1 MIAGMSVADAAAGLP
16 GVPQAF
22 TANLCVSPEALEC
35 ADLMHMKTPTT
46 TPLIL
51 TICLAG
57 ITYGIAGTPT
67 EPAVPVIKTFE
78 LETATLADVQE
89 AMRLGELTSV
99 ELTLLYMNRIAA
111 YDKTTGP
118 IGLNTVPVLNPNAI
132 AEAAKAD
139 KLRREGVELGPLQ
152 GIPFTAKGNYNF
164 KGLATTDGITV
175 WADLMAPYTSHVI
188 EALQEKGAVFLG
200 HNNLDTFQSS
210 TSSTNSQTFGLA
222 RNAYN
227 REFVTGGS
235 SGGSGSSVGAN
246 LTFFALGGET
256 GGSVRSPS
264 ERAGIV
270 GYKTSQS
277 LISVRGLAP
286 HSWDRDV
293 VGPMTR
299 YAVDNAHVM
308 EAASKADPANI
319 WSSVTVVD
327 GRPRPTG
334 FASQATASTLAGK
347 KFGVLLNSVGT
358 NDTGIPGAIKAVFA
372 EAKATLEAAGAT
384 VVEITAPPELDI
396 TFTGRRRTLPD
407 TVLTPPT
414 RKLYSPVTVD
424 TTGNMVAGSRA
435 YPFKTFLESMVTL
448 PTDTADQIHDKV
460 VARISPVTQLPQI
473 YRTAI
478 TDKTTFGPEHPDV
491 TEHFQAVKYMIQD
504 YELFLQ
510 ENGVDALIFPTV
522 TNKTSSGLTLPPL
535 TRSLVNSF
543 ALPAVTVPMGSVD
556 MGSGSIEPTTLQ
568 FVGRFLQDDKL
579 LALAAAYERASHK
592 RMVSPQ
598 VPPLDGENFEITMDD
613 YVAANDPY
621 APPLL
626 VVSRQGVTK
635 KVAGVKRLEVRGQI
649 RAKSDVSSIR
659 AWINGQS
666 VPVAIQGKKWKG
678 SVAFEEIAPYLI
690 PGSKTAELSILA
702 EDSQGNTNATVISIR
717 VPKAL
722 TI

>member
-1 MIAGMSVADAAAGLP
+1 
-16 GVPQAF
+16 
-22 TANLCVSPEALEC
+22 
-35 ADLMHMKTPTT
+35 MKTPTT
-46 TPLIL
+46 TPFIL
-51 TICLAG
+51 TICFAG
-57 ITYGIAGTPT
+57 ISQGIAGTPI
-67 EPAVPVIKTFE
+67 EPAAPVIKTFE
-78 LETATLADVQE
+78 LETATLADIQE
-89 AMRLGELTSV
+89 AMRVGELTSV
-99 ELTLLYMNRIAA
+99 ELALLYMNRIAA

-118 IGLNTVPVLNPNAI
+118 IGLNTIPVLNPDVI
-132 AEAAKAD
+132 AEAARAD
-139 KLRREGVELGPLQ
+139 KLRRQGVELGPLQ
-152 GIPFTAKGNYNF
+152 GVPFTAKGNYNF

-175 WADLMAPYTSHVI
+175 WSDFTAPYTCHVI

-286 HSWDRDV
+286 LAWDRDV

-308 EAASKADPANI
+308 EAASKADPDNI
-319 WSSVTVVD
+319 WSSVTVD
-327 GRPRPTG
+327 EGRPRPSG
-334 FASQATASTLAGK
+334 FASQATSSTLAGK
-347 KFGVLLNSVGT
+347 KFGILTNSVST
-358 NDTGIPGAIKAVFA
+358 TDTGISGAIKTVFA

-384 VVEITAPPELDI
+384 VVEVTAPPELDI
-396 TFTGRRRTLPD
+396 TFTGRRRSLPE

-414 RKLYSPVTVD
+414 RKLYSPVTTD

-435 YPFKTFLESMVTL
+435 YAFKTFLESMVTL
-448 PTDTADQIHDKV
+448 PGDTADQIHEKV
-460 VARISPVTQLPQI
+460 VARISPVTQLPQQ

-478 TDKTTFGPEHPDV
+478 ADKTTFGPLHPDAI
-491 TEHFQAVKYMIQD
+491 EHFQALKYMVLD
-504 YELFLQ
+504 YELFLAD
-510 ENGVDALIFPTV
+510 NGVDALIFPTV
-522 TNKTSSGLTLPPL
+522 TSKTSSGVSLPPL

-543 ALPAVTVPMGSVD
+543 ALPAVTVPMGTVEITPPI
-556 MGSGSIEPTTLQ
+556 GPPTIEPTTIQ

-579 LALAAAYERASHK
+579 LALAAAYERASQK

-598 VPPLDGENFEITMDD
+598 VPPLDGENFEITMDS
-613 YVAANDPY
+613 YVRANTPY

-626 VVSRQGVTK
+626 VVSKQAVPK
-635 KVAGVKRLEVRGQI
+635 KVAGVKRLEVGGQI
-649 RAKSDVSSIR
+649 RNKTEVSSIR

-666 VPVAIQGKKWKG
+666 VPVAIKGKQWRG
-678 SVAFEEIAPYLI
+678 SISIEEILPYLI

-702 EDSQGNTNATVISIR
+702 EDSEGNTNATVVPVR
-717 VPKAL
+717 VPKKL
-722 TI
+722 

>member
-1 MIAGMSVADAAAGLP
+1 
-16 GVPQAF
+16 
-22 TANLCVSPEALEC
+22 
-35 ADLMHMKTPTT
+35 MKTPTS
-46 TPLIL
+46 TPFIL

-57 ITYGIAGTPT
+57 ISNGIAGTPA
-67 EPAVPVIKTFE
+67 EPAVPVVKNFE
-78 LETATLADVQE
+78 LETATLADIQE
-89 AMRLGELTSV
+89 AMRVGELTSV
-99 ELTLLYMNRIAA
+99 ELALLYMNRIAA

-118 IGLNTVPVLNPNAI
+118 IGLNTIPVLNPDVI
-132 AEAAKAD
+132 AEAARAD
-139 KLRREGVELGPLQ
+139 KLRRQGVELGPLQ
-152 GIPFTAKGNYNF
+152 GVPFTAKGNYNF
-164 KGLATTDGITV
+164 KGLATTDGITL
-175 WADLMAPYTSHVI
+175 WSDFTAPYTCHVI

-286 HSWDRDV
+286 LAWDRDV

-308 EAASKADPANI
+308 EAASKVDPANI
-319 WSSVTVVD
+319 WSSVTVD
-327 GRPRPTG
+327 EARPRPTG
-334 FASQATASTLAGK
+334 FASQATSSTLAGK
-347 KFGVLLNSVGT
+347 KFGILTNSVST
-358 NDTGIPGAIKAVFA
+358 TDTGISGAIKTVFA

-384 VVEITAPPELDI
+384 VIEVTAPPELDI
-396 TFTGRRRTLPD
+396 TFTGRRRSLPE
-407 TVLTPPT
+407 TVLTQPT
-414 RKLYSPVTVD
+414 RKLYSPVTTD

-435 YPFKTFLESMVTL
+435 YAFKTFLESMVTL
-448 PTDTADQIHDKV
+448 PGDTEDQIHEKV
-460 VARISPVTQLPQI
+460 VARISPVTQLPQQ

-478 TDKTTFGPEHPDV
+478 AEKTTFGPLHPDAI
-491 TEHFQAVKYMIQD
+491 EHFQALKYMVLD
-504 YELFLQ
+504 YELFLAD
-510 ENGVDALIFPTV
+510 NGVDALIFPTV
-522 TNKTSSGLTLPPL
+522 TSKTSSGVSLPPL

-543 ALPAVTVPMGSVD
+543 ALPAVTVPMGTVEITPPT
-556 MGSGSIEPTTLQ
+556 GPATIEPTTIQ

-579 LALAAAYERASHK
+579 LALAAAYERASQK

-598 VPPLDGENFEITMDD
+598 VPPLDGENFEITMDS
-613 YVAANDPY
+613 YLRANAPY
-621 APPLL
+621 SPPLL
-626 VVSRQGVTK
+626 VVSKQGVTK
-635 KVAGVKRLEVRGQI
+635 KTAGVKRLEVGGQI
-649 RAKSDVSSIR
+649 RNKAKVATIR

-666 VPVAIQGKKWKG
+666 VPVAIKGKQWKG
-678 SVAFEEIAPYLI
+678 SVSVEEIAPYLI
-690 PGSKTAELSILA
+690 PGSKTAELSVLA
-702 EDSQGNTNATVISIR
+702 EDSDGNTSAAVQVIR
-717 VPKAL
+717 VPKAIITL
-722 TI
+722 

>member
-1 MIAGMSVADAAAGLP
+1 MNDCWHVGCSVRRSPP
-16 GVPQAF
+16 GVHCYLGG
-22 TANLCVSPEALEC
+22 TLEC
-35 ADLMHMKTPTT
+35 ADFIHMKIPTT

-51 TICLAG
+51 SIGLAG
-57 ITYGIAGTPT
+57 ISSGTAGTP
-67 EPAVPVIKTFE
+67 EPPVPVIKTFE

-99 ELTLLYMNRIAA
+99 ELTLLYLNRIAA
-111 YDKTTGP
+111 YDKTSGP
-118 IGLNTVPVLNPNAI
+118 IGLNTVPVLNPDVI
-132 AEAAKAD
+132 AEAARAD
-139 KLRREGVELGPLQ
+139 KLRRQGIDLGPLQ
-152 GIPFTAKGNYNF
+152 GVPFTAKGNYNF
-164 KGLATTDGITV
+164 KGLANTDGLTL
-175 WADLMAPYTSHVI
+175 WADFTAPYTCHVI
-188 EALQEKGAVFLG
+188 EALQEKGGVFLG

-286 HSWDRDV
+286 LAWDRDV

-319 WSSVTVVD
+319 WSSVTVD
-327 GRPRPTG
+327 EGRPRPTG
-334 FASQATASTLAGK
+334 FASQAASSSLAGK
-347 KFGVLLNSVGT
+347 KFGILTNSVGT
-358 NDTGIPGAIKAVFA
+358 VDTGVAGAIKQVFA

-384 VVEITAPPELDI
+384 VVEVTAPPELDI
-396 TFTGRRRTLPD
+396 TFTGRRRTLPEA
-407 TVLTPPT
+407 VLTPPT

-435 YPFKTFLESMVTL
+435 YAFKTFLESMVTL
-448 PTDTADQIHDKV
+448 PDDTADQIHEKV
-460 VARISPVTQLPQI
+460 VARISPVTQLPQQ

-478 TDKTTFGPEHPDV
+478 ADKTTFGPEHPDAV
-491 TEHFQAVKYMIQD
+491 EHFQAMKYMILD

-510 ENGVDALIFPTV
+510 DNGVDALIFPTV
-522 TNKTSSGLTLPPL
+522 TSKSSSGLSLPPL

-543 ALPAVTVPMGSVD
+543 ALPAVTVPMGTVD
-556 MGSGSIEPTTLQ
+556 MGAGSIEPTTLQ

-579 LALAAAYERASHK
+579 LALAAAYERASQK
-592 RMVSPQ
+592 RIVSPQ
-598 VPPLDGENFEITMDD
+598 VPPLDGENFEITLDSYLD
-613 YVAANDPY
+613 ANDPY
-621 APPLL
+621 SPPLL
-626 VVSRQGVTK
+626 VVSKQGVPK
-635 KVAGVKRLEVRGQI
+635 KVAGVKRLEVGGQV
-649 RAKSDVSSIR
+649 RAKADVSSIR

-678 SVAFEEIAPYLI
+678 SVSFEEIAPYLI
-690 PGSKTAELSILA
+690 AGSKTAELSVLA
-702 EDSQGNTNATVISIR
+702 EDSQGNTSASVQAVR
-717 VPKAL
+717 LPKAL
-722 TI
+722 TL